1 MLNLNVYDIIISYTL
16 YTNKLRSL
24 YDNKYIQTPF
34 WEDWLEDK

>member
-1 MLNLNVYDIIISYTL
+1 MYIHIYIIQMNK
-16 YTNKLRSL
+16 NKLRSL